1 MSKALKVGIFL
12 TAGVVLFC
20 VGLFLIGSRAQLF
33 GHHFVVYSQ
42 FKNVD
47 TLQTGAMVRVAGM
60 DAGQIVGIEIPK
72 SPSSEFRLKLDV
84 DQKFRA
90 IVREDSQAS
99 IETEGMVGNKFVN
112 INFGSQNSPECRGC
126 TLPTQE
132 SVSMGQL
139 MREGGKLAESIQST
153 INDVHHRADT
163 ALDNIDSASGRANT
177 LIAAMSPK
185 ILNMTDNADAIIAGI
200 HEGKGAAGKLL
211 TDKTV
216 AANVETTI
224 ANAKQA
230 SANVAQASHKANNM
244 VSQIQQTDLPVV
256 HKTLENAQD
265 MTQQLNQA
273 VGTFLAPGNSNESTA
288 VALNEA
294 AHGMQ
299 QTASNLADDTEA
311 IKTNIF
317 FRGFFNRRGFYNLC
331 TITPEKYAASDF
343 VKKPRVRVWI
353 PAGTVP
359 CSSRRLATADQGWP
373 VQIGSVHVGT
383 GGLLAEQSH
392 DDRGVLDQR
401 CAGPPV
407 SGLPAARARGS
418 PVPRFA
424 VPPKPQASRDHANGR
439 SSARRNRKAELGRNM
454 PGAGGLAGVSHRI
467 ILTRPWL
474 NPNPRTRSHPFQGQG

>member
-139 MREGGKLAESIQST
+139 MREGGKLAASIQST

-163 ALDNIDSASGRANT
+163 ALDNIDSASGRANS
-177 LIAAMSPK
+177 LIASMSPK

-317 FRGFFNRRGFYNLC
+317 FRGFFNRRGFYNLS
-331 TITPEKYAASDF
+331 TITPEKYGASDF

-353 PAGTVP
+353 PAGELFRVRPDGSQQLTKAGQ
-359 CSSRRLATADQGWP
+359 SR
-373 VQIGSVHVGT
+373 
-383 GGLLAEQSH
+383 
-392 DDRGVLDQR
+392 LDQSMSELVGYLPNNPMMIEGYSTNGVPDR
-401 CAGPPV
+401 QYLVSRQRALEVRQYLDSQFHLSPKRVGIMPMADHPPEETGKQNWDGICLVLVV
-407 SGLPAARARGS
+407 SQAYHTGL
-418 PVPRFA
+418 F
-424 VPPKPQASRDHANGR
+424 
-439 SSARRNRKAELGRNM
+439 
-454 PGAGGLAGVSHRI
+454 
-467 ILTRPWL
+467 
-474 NPNPRTRSHPFQGQG
+474 